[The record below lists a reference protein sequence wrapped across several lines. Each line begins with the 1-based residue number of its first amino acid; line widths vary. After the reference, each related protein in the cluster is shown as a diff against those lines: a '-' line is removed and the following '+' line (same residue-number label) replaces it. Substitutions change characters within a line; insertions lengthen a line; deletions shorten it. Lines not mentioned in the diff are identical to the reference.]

1 MTKQQKAIRADI
13 LGMLMDRVEDIFID
27 MQQAFQV
34 ESGDVSPFDALH
46 LQETEEQL
54 ADRIME
60 ILIRQKGDE

>member
-34 ESGDVSPFDALH
+34 ESGDVSPLDALH
-46 LQETEEQL
+46 LQEAEEQL